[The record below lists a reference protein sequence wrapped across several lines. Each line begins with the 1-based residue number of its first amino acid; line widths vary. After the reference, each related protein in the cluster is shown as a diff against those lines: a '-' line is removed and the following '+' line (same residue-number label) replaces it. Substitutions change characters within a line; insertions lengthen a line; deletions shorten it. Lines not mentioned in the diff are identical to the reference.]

1 MNNDPAWLRGI
12 QPSIPNIDT
21 AIWRDSHPAKMREI
35 AEANLASEFYS
46 YLAQRIRNFDAS
58 LDQEHEVGVRL
69 VNFCQTLVFHLA
81 GMGYSN
87 PSLITFNGVTDN
99 GEPVELIQHVSQLS
113 VLLMKLPRR
122 EPEKPK
128 QPIGFKL
135 SETDT

>member
-1 MNNDPAWLRGI
+1 MDKNFPRWQPVQQPIPKIDPAILM
-12 QPSIPNIDT
+12 
-21 AIWRDSHPAKMREI
+21 DSHPAKMRQI

-46 YLAQRIRNFDAS
+46 RLAEWISNFDAS
-58 LDQEHEVGVRL
+58 LDPEYEVGVRL
-69 VNFCQTLVFHLA
+69 VNFGQTLVFHLA